1 MKPSVRL
8 RLTLVY
14 GGLFVLAGAILLG
27 LNYVLVRHS
36 LTRDR
41 LGIAFR
47 PAPGPLVVEHM
58 PSEVPLPG
66 VPLLGPAT
74 NHVSVEGVEGVAG
87 GEVAQAIE
95 RFESALQAETLD
107 RLVVQSA
114 WALGLMALGSVGLG
128 WVMAG
133 RVLRPLQHI
142 TGAARR
148 LSEENLHERIALE
161 GPDDELKEL
170 ADTFD
175 SMLARLDAAF
185 DAQRRFAANAAHE
198 LRTPLAIV
206 RTEVDVALADP
217 DASVDELRAMGAEV
231 LRAIDRARGL
241 LDGLLVLARSDRGIE
256 LRHPVDLAEVA
267 AAAAGQVAGD
277 AEAGGRTVS
286 LDVARAPV
294 RGDPSLLQRL
304 GDNLLDNAVRHNEPG
319 GWVTVRTGQTSGRSR
334 LVVANGGPAV
344 DPAEVETLF
353 EPFRRGT
360 AERTGSVAGAGLGL
374 SIVRSVATAHGG
386 TATATARPEGGLEVT
401 VELPAADT

>member
-1 MKPSVRL
+1 M
-8 RLTLVY
+8 
-14 GGLFVLAGAILLG
+14 
-27 LNYVLVRHS
+27 
-36 LTRDR
+36 
-41 LGIAFR
+41 
-47 PAPGPLVVEHM
+47 
-58 PSEVPLPG
+58 
-66 VPLLGPAT
+66 
-74 NHVSVEGVEGVAG
+74 
-87 GEVAQAIE
+87 AQAIE
-95 RFESALQAETLD
+95 RFESALQTETLD

-170 ADTFD
+170 AGTFD

-198 LRTPLAIV
+198 LRTPMAIV

-231 LRAIDRARGL
+231 LRAIDRTRGL

-267 AAAAGQVAGD
+267 AGAAGQVAGD

-319 GWVTVRTGQTSGRSR
+319 GWATVRTGQTSGRSR
-334 LVVANGGPAV
+334 LVVANGGPVV
-344 DPAEVETLF
+344 DPAEVEALF

-386 TATATARPEGGLEVT
+386 TATATARPEGGLEVM
-401 VELPAADT
+401 VGLPADGT

>member
-1 MKPSVRL
+1 M
-8 RLTLVY
+8 
-14 GGLFVLAGAILLG
+14 
-27 LNYVLVRHS
+27 
-36 LTRDR
+36 
-41 LGIAFR
+41 
-47 PAPGPLVVEHM
+47 
-58 PSEVPLPG
+58 
-66 VPLLGPAT
+66 
-74 NHVSVEGVEGVAG
+74 
-87 GEVAQAIE
+87 AQAIE
-95 RFESALQAETLD
+95 RFESALQTETLD

-198 LRTPLAIV
+198 LRTPMAIV

-231 LRAIDRARGL
+231 LRAIDRTRGL

-267 AAAAGQVAGD
+267 AGAAGQVAGD

-334 LVVANGGPAV
+334 LVVANGGPVV
-344 DPAEVETLF
+344 DPAEVEALF

-401 VELPAADT
+401 VELPADGT